1 MEVAVEHHLDLFLM
15 KYGYV
20 GIFFALA
27 LGVLGVPIPDEV
39 LMTYAGYAVSR
50 GVLQMPYTLLS
61 AFLGASAGISISY
74 AIGLKWGLPLLIKVG
89 PYLHISPKRIEST
102 QKLFARYGSYL
113 LLVGYFLP
121 GVRHITAYLAG
132 IASMDFRRF
141 AGFAYAGALIWSL
154 TFLLL
159 GRTLEREWF
168 KVVVYIRHY
177 GLTFLLIA
185 AALGLATY
193 LIVKWRQNIKA
204 G

>member
-1 MEVAVEHHLDLFLM
+1 MEQHLDLFLM
-15 KYGYV
+15 KHGYV

-50 GVLQMPYTLLS
+50 GVLHMPYTILS
-61 AFLGASAGISISY
+61 AFLGASVGISISY
-74 AIGLKWGLPLLIKVG
+74 FIGLKWGLPLLIKVG
-89 PYLHISPKRIEST
+89 PYIHISPKKIEST
-102 QKLFARYGSYL
+102 QRMFARYGSYL

-132 IASMDFRRF
+132 ISSMDYRRF
-141 AGFAYAGALIWSL
+141 AVFAYAGALIWSM

-159 GRTLEREWF
+159 GRALEREWF

-177 GLTFLLIA
+177 GITFLLVA
-185 AALGLATY
+185 AALALAMY
-193 LIVKWRQNIKA
+193 LFVIWRQNIRS

>member
-1 MEVAVEHHLDLFLM
+1 MEQHLDLFLM
-15 KYGYV
+15 KFGYV

-50 GVLQMPYTLLS
+50 GVLHMPYTILS

-74 AIGLKWGLPLLIKVG
+74 FIGLKWGLPLLIKVG
-89 PYLHISPKRIEST
+89 PYLHISPKKIEST

-113 LLVGYFLP
+113 LLIGYFLP

-132 IASMDFRRF
+132 IATMDFRRF
-141 AGFAYAGALIWSL
+141 AIFSYSGALIWSM

-159 GRTLEREWF
+159 GRALEREWY

-177 GLTFLLIA
+177 GITFLLIVV
-185 AALGLATY
+185 ALALATY
-193 LIVKWRQNIKA
+193 LIVKWRQNIRS

>member
-1 MEVAVEHHLDLFLM
+1 MEQHLDLFLM
-15 KYGYV
+15 KFGYV

-50 GVLQMPYTLLS
+50 GVLHMPYTILS

-74 AIGLKWGLPLLIKVG
+74 FIGLKWGLPLLIKVG
-89 PYLHISPKRIEST
+89 PYLHISPKKIEST

-132 IASMDFRRF
+132 IATMDFRRF
-141 AGFAYAGALIWSL
+141 AVFAYSGALIWSM

-159 GRTLEREWF
+159 GRALEREWF

-177 GLTFLLIA
+177 GITFLLIA
-185 AALGLATY
+185 VALALATY
-193 LIVKWRQNIKA
+193 LIVKWRQTIRS

>member
-1 MEVAVEHHLDLFLM
+1 MEQHLDLFVM

-27 LGVLGVPIPDEV
+27 LGVLGIPIPDEV

-50 GVLQMPYTLLS
+50 GVLNMPYTILS
-61 AFLGASAGISISY
+61 AFLGASAGITISY
-74 AIGLKWGLPLLIKVG
+74 FIGLKWGLPLLIKVG
-89 PYLHISPKRIEST
+89 PYIHISPKKIEAT

-121 GVRHITAYLAG
+121 GIRHISAYLAG
-132 IASMDFRRF
+132 ISSMDYRRF
-141 AGFAYAGALIWSL
+141 AGFSYAGALIWSM

-159 GRTLEREWF
+159 GKALQKEWF

-177 GLTFLLIA
+177 GITFLLVA
-185 AALGLATY
+185 AALALAAY
-193 LIVKWRQNIKA
+193 LLVKWRQNIRS

>member
-1 MEVAVEHHLDLFLM
+1 MEQHLNLFVM
-15 KYGYV
+15 KYGYE

-27 LGVLGVPIPDEV
+27 LGVLGIPIPDEV

-50 GVLQMPYTLLS
+50 GMLHMPYTILS
-61 AFLGASAGISISY
+61 AFLGASLGITISY
-74 AIGLKWGLPLLIKVG
+74 FIGLKWGLPLLIKVG
-89 PYLHISPKRIEST
+89 PYIHISPKKIEST

-132 IASMDFRRF
+132 ISSMDYRRF
-141 AGFAYAGALIWSL
+141 AGFAYAGALIWSM

-159 GRTLEREWF
+159 GRALEREWF

-177 GLTFLLIA
+177 GITLLLVGAAIA
-185 AALGLATY
+185 LAAY
-193 LIVKWRQNIKA
+193 LLLKWRHNIRS

>member
-1 MEVAVEHHLDLFLM
+1 MEQHLDLFLM
-15 KYGYV
+15 KYGYA

-27 LGVLGVPIPDEV
+27 LGVLGLPIPDEV

-50 GVLQMPYTLLS
+50 GVLHMPYTVLS
-61 AFLGASAGISISY
+61 AFSGASAGISISY
-74 AIGLKWGLPLLIKVG
+74 FIGLKWGLPLLIKVG
-89 PYLHISPKRIEST
+89 PYLHISEKKIAST

-132 IASMDFRRF
+132 IASMSYRRF
-141 AGFAYAGALIWSL
+141 AAFAYAGALVWSM

-168 KVVVYIRHY
+168 KVVIYIRHY

-185 AALGLATY
+185 AAAAIATY
-193 LIVKWRQNIKA
+193 LLLRWRHSTRSS
-204 G
+204 